1 MTVVAPSIIFP
12 PVVLPTIFVLGRGGS
27 GEESRKESRAHGG
40 LVLVAITIPSVVIPA
55 ILVPAVGFVV
65 ALVAIAAPTRGS
77 SFRRLGGEE
86 CRAHRRTPGGLVL
99 VAITIPSV
107 VIPAI
112 LVPAVGFVVA
122 LVAIAAP
129 TRGSSF
135 RRLGGE
141 ECRAH
146 RRTPGGLV
154 LVAITIPSVVLA
166 ANPHFLSG
174 KISLRHLFQGT
185 TFPVIGIATLGEAAI
200 GVIIPNLE
208 VSESHI
214 FTLCVAFIHGEAH
227 IIAVGIPSIIAPA
240 ICLVGLPVVG
250 LVAIALPSVVIPL
263 RRLGGEE
270 CRTHGGLVLVPI
282 SLPAILLPSIRLVPV
297 AIPSIVFPIIIVVA
311 PNPNLNSWKVL
322 ICLILVRPAFPPVC
336 PVVLHEASVMMERI
350 DVILRVL
357 DSQFLACLVA
367 LRLGEAGL
375 GGDFNVAAVAE
386 LATDGRCRS
395 ACQLEGASFACD

>member
-27 GEESRKESRAHGG
+27 GEQSRKESRAHGG

-77 SFRRLGGEE
+77 SL
-86 CRAHRRTPGGLVL
+86 
-99 VAITIPSV
+99 
-107 VIPAI
+107 
-112 LVPAVGFVVA
+112 
-122 LVAIAAP
+122 
-129 TRGSSF
+129 

-208 VSESHI
+208 VSESHL

-250 LVAIALPSVVIPL
+250 LVAIALPSV
-263 RRLGGEE
+263 GGEE

-322 ICLILVRPAFPPVC
+322 IGLILVRPAFPPVC

-375 GGDFNVAAVAE
+375 GGDFSVAAVAE